1 MLLPTTLTVYNKD
14 DKLGGFL
21 NKGITKMV
29 STMRQNCVYN
39 IHTYM
44 LIAQYLGFQY
54 STYLNSA
61 KHRKDVRN

>member
-39 IHTYM
+39 IHTC
-44 LIAQYLGFQY
+44 LQY
-54 STYLNSA
+54 STYLNSS
-61 KHRKDVRN
+61 KHRKDVRNHVSAKM

>member
-1 MLLPTTLTVYNKD
+1 MLLPNTTLTVYNKD

-39 IHTYM
+39 IHTYIPTPTYM
-44 LIAQYLGFQY
+44 LIA
-54 STYLNSA
+54 
-61 KHRKDVRN
+61 